1 MQIICAASTEL
12 LDAPRD
18 PLFVTRSLR
27 AVLAATRLSYGRS
40 YAQWN
45 PVVELGS
52 AIRLAALVGMAAA
65 LSRKHVRSPEPDISL
80 SSIRQKVRDYLHR
93 PARGKGRSSPGPEI
107 GD

>member
-52 AIRLAALVGMAAA
+52 AIRLTALVSKAVS
-65 LSRKHVRSPEPDISL
+65 SREPVRSPEPDISL
-80 SSIRQKVRDYLHR
+80 SSIRQRIRDYFHR
-93 PARGKGRSSPGPEI
+93 PARGKSRSSPGLEI